1 MSVYIYT
8 RQSTDRQDNTR
19 SVQEAECKAWASV
32 QGYDVS
38 ALYHDEVS
46 GSVDP
51 VERESFSA
59 LLDQLQEGDVIICQK
74 RDRLGRD
81 VIANAVTQRLINRK
95 GARLVTLDCLNSDT
109 PEGALL
115 STLLDAMAQY
125 ERALISARTRKAL
138 ADRKRRGLASGTP
151 TLGSKIEGERV
162 VTDQEEQE
170 KIERVRSWRSTGLS
184 LKAVHAHCEAEG
196 VTTRKGTTPTLKTL
210 SLWCRGVELSQQPKR
225 SPRSAQTKARP
236 RLDQQPQSRGL
247 TPLIKALREQGLS
260 FEKIAAR
267 VTEEG
272 YTTSKGG
279 AITKTQVIRAWK
291 HNNLYSH
298 SQL

>member
-1 MSVYIYT
+1 MSIYIYT

-19 SVQEAECKAWASV
+19 SVQEAECKSWASV
-32 QGYDVS
+32 QGYEVS

-46 GSVDP
+46 GGVDP

-95 GARLVTLDCLNSDT
+95 GARLITLDCLNSDT

-138 ADRKRRGLASGTP
+138 SDRKRRGLASGTP
-151 TLGSKIEGERV
+151 TLGSKNEGERV
-162 VTDQEEQE
+162 VTDQEEQK
-170 KIERVRSWRSTGLS
+170 KIERVRSWRSAGLS
-184 LKAVHAHCEAEG
+184 FKAVQARCEAEG
-196 VTTRKGTTPTLKTL
+196 VTTRKGTTPTRKTL
-210 SLWCRGVELSQQPKR
+210 SIWCRGVELPQQPQR
-225 SPRSAQTKARP
+225 STRKAQAKARH
-236 RLDQQPQSRGL
+236 RLDQQSRSRGL
-247 TPLIKALREQGLS
+247 LPLIKALREQGLS

-267 VTEEG
+267 VTSEG

-291 HNNLYSH
+291 QNNLYPCSRV
-298 SQL
+298 